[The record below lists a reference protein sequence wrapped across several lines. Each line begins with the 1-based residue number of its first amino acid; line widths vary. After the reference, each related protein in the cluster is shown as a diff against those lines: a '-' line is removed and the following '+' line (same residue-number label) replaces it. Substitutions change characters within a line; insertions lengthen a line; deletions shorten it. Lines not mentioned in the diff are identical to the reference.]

1 MFWEEQRLEAEAAI
15 AVVADSVVHTICANL
30 YGAAFWALLCGC
42 RLEPLLASVCDCGE
56 GVLIVVEECFDCEVV
71 NFHFCRFYFGLVRWL
86 RAFDGDDNTNLLG
99 LCNRKIKIFFVIEK
113 ILLNFY

>member
-42 RLEPLLASVCDCGE
+42 RLEPLLASVCNCGE
-56 GVLIVVEECFDCEVV
+56 GVLIVVEECLNDVHCIGFSSCW
-71 NFHFCRFYFGLVRWL
+71 FGLSRED
-86 RAFDGDDNTNLLG
+86 RTPDEIG
-99 LCNRKIKIFFVIEK
+99 
-113 ILLNFY
+113 